1 MKLSTLAL
9 SVVLALGA
17 SAANAAPLV
26 LGDQINV
33 ENQNG
38 SIWTP
43 TPIAGDSDGL
53 SAVVSYRL
61 DGDSTESVRTGL
73 HVLDYKQVGAAVGTS
88 WTQFLAFCLEPDV
101 KLADPFDNP
110 YTVKTLGDASYGSVA
125 GAIAELWGRHFG
137 SVNSDLTA
145 SAFQLALWE
154 LAYGTTNRDLTSGD
168 FRASSG
174 DTRTLAQNW
183 LNSLDGTGPLA
194 TGLVVLK
201 DKSGG
206 YSRQDLLTWVKV
218 DEPEVPGNQVPEP
231 GVLALLG
238 VALAGLRLSRRRPL
252 SAS

>member
-1 MKLSTLAL
+1 MKFTPLVLSLF
-9 SVVLALGA
+9 LALGT
-17 SAANAAPLV
+17 SAATAAPLV
-26 LGDQINV
+26 LGDQVTVDNR
-33 ENQNG
+33 NG

-43 TPIAGDSDGL
+43 TSVGGDADGL
-53 SAVVSYRL
+53 SAVVGYRL
-61 DGDSTESVRTGL
+61 DGGSTQNVRTGL
-73 HVLDYKQVGAAVGTS
+73 HVLDYQHVGGTT

-101 KLADPFDNP
+101 PLAGPFDNP
-110 YTVKTLGDASYGSVA
+110 YNVKTLVEASYGTVA

-137 SVNSDLTA
+137 SVNSDITA

-154 LAYGTTNRDLTSGD
+154 LAYGDTNRDLASGD

-174 DTRTLAQNW
+174 DTRSLAQTW

-194 TGLVVLK
+194 TGLIVLK

-218 DEPEVPGNQVPEP
+218 DEPEEPGNEVPEP

-238 VALAGLRLSRRRPL
+238 LGLVGLRLSRRRPL
-252 SAS
+252 SVV

>member
-9 SVVLALGA
+9 SVVLALATGA
-17 SAANAAPLV
+17 ASAAPLV
-26 LGDQINV
+26 LGDQVNV
-33 ENQNG
+33 EDQNG

-61 DGDSTESVRTGL
+61 DGGSTQNVRTGL

-110 YTVKTLGDASYGSVA
+110 YTVKTLADASYGTVA

-137 SVNSDLTA
+137 SVNSDVTA

-154 LAYGTTNRDLTSGD
+154 LAYGNTNRDLVTGD
-168 FRASSG
+168 FRAFSS
-174 DTRTLAQNW
+174 DARTLAQNW

-201 DKSGG
+201 DQSGG

-218 DEPEVPGNQVPEP
+218 DKPEEPGNEVPEP

-238 VALAGLRLSRRRPL
+238 VALVGLRMSRRRPL
-252 SAS
+252 SAA